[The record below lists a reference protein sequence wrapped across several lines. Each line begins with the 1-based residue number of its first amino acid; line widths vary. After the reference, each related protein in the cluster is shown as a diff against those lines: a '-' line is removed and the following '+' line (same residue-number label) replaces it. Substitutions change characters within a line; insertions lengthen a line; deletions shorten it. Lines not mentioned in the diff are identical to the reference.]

1 MMGPRETASGAASRP
16 HRPGAD
22 RPRFSQQARSVLCL
36 PRVRAIRRANR
47 AGADTRPRPR
57 RIRAKRGPATPG
69 PGSRA
74 ARRANEDKGEKNP
87 VPKTK
92 SRSNRMEYRIRQPER
107 PPASHIST
115 RWRGV
120 ALPRSVAPAPEPG
133 PSPDSRASVGGSISS
148 PPAAAAA
155 GVRAGSPPSRGRRKK
170 DKGLHGRAVGRAG
183 YRPIQAHTRCG
194 HGVGRIGRLHARN
207 DNRI

>member
-1 MMGPRETASGAASRP
+1 MPAPARKNPRETCG
-16 HRPGAD
+16 
-22 RPRFSQQARSVLCL
+22 
-36 PRVRAIRRANR
+36 RRAS
-47 AGADTRPRPR
+47 A
-57 RIRAKRGPATPG
+57 
-69 PGSRA
+69 GSRA
-74 ARRANEDKGEKNP
+74 QSGARTAPAPTRARARAGYARKGVPPRRGAGRRGERTKTKGEENP